1 VGGAGLD
8 EPPLERDAAEGGG
21 ELAIAPR
28 TEGREP
34 NDGPSQEPEPRFI
47 REHAATVPQCDAF
60 SVGRGSYLGC
70 MMLCFIEPAEAI
82 RVMAESIGRE
92 ARRSL
97 LAEVIEAWVDDI
109 PEEELRQHYARAV
122 NDLDHEDLSMLA
134 AWHAT
139 LEVGTPVASA
149 DFLVGAFEGL
159 GEHKRDVLKLA
170 ARFRGDEAFLAGVGE
185 EEALDI
191 VLPWLSEE
199 RVRRLCSSALEIYI
213 KDRAGTEN

>member
-1 VGGAGLD
+1 
-8 EPPLERDAAEGGG
+8 
-21 ELAIAPR
+21 
-28 TEGREP
+28 
-34 NDGPSQEPEPRFI
+34 
-47 REHAATVPQCDAF
+47 
-60 SVGRGSYLGC
+60 

-82 RVMAESIGRE
+82 RVMAEAMGRE

-109 PEEELRQHYARAV
+109 PEHELAQHYAKAV
-122 NDLDHEDLSMLA
+122 SDLDHEDLSMLA

-149 DFLVGAFEGL
+149 EFLVGAFDAL
-159 GEHKRDVLKLA
+159 GEHRREVLKLA

-191 VLPWLSEE
+191 VLPWLSES
-199 RVRRLCSSALEIYI
+199 RLEKLTQTALDIYI
-213 KDRAGTEN
+213 ADRIGGEN

>member
-1 VGGAGLD
+1 MV
-8 EPPLERDAAEGGG
+8 AA
-21 ELAIAPR
+21 
-28 TEGREP
+28 
-34 NDGPSQEPEPRFI
+34 
-47 REHAATVPQCDAF
+47 
-60 SVGRGSYLGC
+60 

-97 LAEVIEAWVDDI
+97 LADVIEAWVDDI
-109 PEEELRQHYARAV
+109 PEEELSQHYARAV

-149 DFLVGAFEGL
+149 EFLVGVFEGL
-159 GEHKRDVLKLA
+159 GEHRRDVLKLA

-191 VLPWLSEE
+191 VLPWLSAE
-199 RVRRLCSSALEIYI
+199 RLEALCSRALRIYVD
-213 KDRAGTEN
+213 DRLGGNN

>member
-1 VGGAGLD
+1 
-8 EPPLERDAAEGGG
+8 
-21 ELAIAPR
+21 
-28 TEGREP
+28 
-34 NDGPSQEPEPRFI
+34 
-47 REHAATVPQCDAF
+47 
-60 SVGRGSYLGC
+60 

-82 RVMAESIGRE
+82 RVMAEALGRE

-109 PEEELRQHYARAV
+109 PEPELAQHYARAV
-122 NDLDHEDLSMLA
+122 SDLDHEDLSMLA

-139 LEVGTPVASA
+139 LEVGTRVPNAE
-149 DFLVGAFEGL
+149 FLMGAFEGL

-199 RVRRLCSSALEIYI
+199 RVRRLCSSALDIYI

>member
-1 VGGAGLD
+1 
-8 EPPLERDAAEGGG
+8 
-21 ELAIAPR
+21 
-28 TEGREP
+28 
-34 NDGPSQEPEPRFI
+34 
-47 REHAATVPQCDAF
+47 
-60 SVGRGSYLGC
+60 
-70 MMLCFIEPAEAI
+70 MLCFIEPAEAI

-109 PEEELRQHYARAV
+109 PEEELASTTRVRSS
-122 NDLDHEDLSMLA
+122 DLDHEDLSMLA

-149 DFLVGAFEGL
+149 EFLVGVFEGL
-159 GEHKRDVLKLA
+159 GEHRRDVLKLA

-199 RVRRLCSSALEIYI
+199 RVERLCAAALEIYVR
-213 KDRAGTEN
+213 DRAGAQN